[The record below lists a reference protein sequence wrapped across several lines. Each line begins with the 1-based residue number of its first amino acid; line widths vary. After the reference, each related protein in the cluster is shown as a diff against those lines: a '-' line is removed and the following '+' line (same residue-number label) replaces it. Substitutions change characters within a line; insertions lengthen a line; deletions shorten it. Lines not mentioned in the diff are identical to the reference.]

1 MKNVI
6 QAEDR
11 NIVVKGKAKNKKEAF
26 ANAINQVA
34 RNLGAKEDNLIF
46 KIEPKSF
53 EVEELK
59 EIDEKEHFLFFFF
72 PRIRKSYEVQL
83 RVLVHVKYVCV
94 NEIDCQKV
102 ATTDNPLFNR
112 ATKGV

>member
-83 RVLVHVKYVCV
+83 RVLVHVEYVCV
-94 NEIDCQKV
+94 NEIDCQKL

>member
-83 RVLVHVKYVCV
+83 RVLVHVEYVCV

-102 ATTDNPLFNR
+102 ATTDNSLFNR

>member
-83 RVLVHVKYVCV
+83 RVLVHVEYVCV
-94 NEIDCQKV
+94 NEIACQKV

>member
-34 RNLGAKEDNLIF
+34 RNLGAKKDDLIF

-83 RVLVHVKYVCV
+83 RVLVHVEYVCV

>member
-11 NIVVKGKAKNKKEAF
+11 NILVKGKAKNKKEAF

-72 PRIRKSYEVQL
+72 P
-83 RVLVHVKYVCV
+83 
-94 NEIDCQKV
+94 
-102 ATTDNPLFNR
+102 PP
-112 ATKGV
+112 

>member
-11 NIVVKGKAKNKKEAF
+11 NIVVNGKAKSKKEAF
-26 ANAINQVA
+26 ANAINKIA
-34 RNLGAKEDNLIF
+34 RNLSATEDNLIF

-53 EVEELK
+53 EVEDFK

-83 RVLVHVKYVCV
+83 RVLVHVEYICV

-102 ATTDNPLFNR
+102 ATTDNPLINR
-112 ATKGV
+112 VTKGV

>member
-83 RVLVHVKYVCV
+83 RVLVHVEYVCV
-94 NEIDCQKV
+94 NEIESS
-102 ATTDNPLFNR
+102 NY
-112 ATKGV
+112 

>member
-11 NIVVKGKAKNKKEAF
+11 NILVKGKAKNKKEAF

-83 RVLVHVKYVCV
+83 RVLVHVEYVCV

>member
-11 NIVVKGKAKNKKEAF
+11 NILVKGKAKNKKEAF

-83 RVLVHVKYVCV
+83 RVLVHVEYVYV

>member
-83 RVLVHVKYVCV
+83 RVLVHVEYVCV
-94 NEIDCQKV
+94 NEVACQKV

-112 ATKGV
+112 VTKGV

>member
-83 RVLVHVKYVCV
+83 RVLVHVEYVCV

-112 ATKGV
+112 ATKGA

>member
-11 NIVVKGKAKNKKEAF
+11 NIVVKGKAKNKKKAF

-83 RVLVHVKYVCV
+83 RVLVHVEYVCV

>member
-34 RNLGAKEDNLIF
+34 RNLGAKEDDLIF

-83 RVLVHVKYVCV
+83 RVLVHVEYVCV

>member
-11 NIVVKGKAKNKKEAF
+11 NILVKGKAKNKKEAF

-34 RNLGAKEDNLIF
+34 RNLGAKEDDLIF

-83 RVLVHVKYVCV
+83 RVLVHVEYVCV